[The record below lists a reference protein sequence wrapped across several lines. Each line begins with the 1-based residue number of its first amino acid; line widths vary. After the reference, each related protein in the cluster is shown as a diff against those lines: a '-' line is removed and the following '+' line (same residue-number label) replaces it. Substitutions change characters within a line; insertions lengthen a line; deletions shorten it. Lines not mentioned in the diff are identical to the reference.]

1 MAVDKYFAIWRA
13 LTPHPKLNQADP
25 QLGWAD
31 RLKNKQMNKGVVAK
45 GLLARPGRLS
55 IGVGLGLV
63 WLGLV
68 WLGWVCWVGLGLLG
82 WVGFVGLGLLGWVC
96 WVGFV
101 GLGLPGWVGLGQVRS
116 GQVRSGQV
124 RSGQVRLVR
133 LG

>member
-63 WLGLV
+63 WLG
-68 WLGWVCWVGLGLLG
+68 
-82 WVGFVGLGLLGWVC
+82 WVC

-116 GQVRSGQV
+116 GQVRSGW
-124 RSGQVRLVR
+124 